1 MPTGKLYLCV
11 IVGTPLESDPKDS
24 GFENPS
30 LFVWAFTP
38 EEAMTKM
45 ADKYAER
52 PGVKSSLQVFAMEMK
67 HNCVVTL
74 KKAHFEKEN

>member
-11 IVGTPLESDPKDS
+11 IVGVPLETDPKDFE
-24 GFENPS
+24 FENPS
-30 LFVWAFTP
+30 SFVWAFTP

-45 ADKYAER
+45 ADKYVDR
-52 PGVKSSLQVFAMEMK
+52 PGVKNRLQVFALEMK

-74 KKAHFEKEN
+74 KKARFEKEN